1 MPPTK
6 EHPLRPTTYAVAAL
20 AAVSPIPAIVPVL
33 PDPQP
38 AAPAAAPAVTTPLPL
53 PTVVRTVVRKPQR
66 VMTMRSPFRPPAF
79 PSASYVFDTIAPY
92 EARKWNVSLDR
103 LRGRIDC
110 ESDGWWWKTN
120 GQYAGV
126 GQFAASTF
134 ARGVASIGVRRVAVA
149 NRRVRE
155 RRTRIIEVM
164 SDGTKRVRYGKA
176 IRQRIVHLR
185 VGKLPRNPPHRHAWA
200 QVRIM
205 AQAMAGRSGVNDSEW
220 ACR

>member
-1 MPPTK
+1 
-6 EHPLRPTTYAVAAL
+6 LRSTTFAAAAL
-20 AAVSPIPAIVPVL
+20 AVATPIPAIPAVL

-38 AAPAAAPAVTTPLPL
+38 AAPAVAQAVTTPLP
-53 PTVVRTVVRKPQR
+53 TVVRKVVKKPQR

-92 EARKWNVSLDR
+92 EARKWRVSLPR
-103 LRGRIDC
+103 LRGRIYC
-110 ESDGWWWKTN
+110 ESNGWWWKTN

-126 GQFAASTF
+126 GQFALSTF
-134 ARGVASIGVRRVAVA
+134 NRGVASIGVRRVAVA

-164 SDGTKRVRYGKA
+164 SDGTKRVRYGMK
-176 IRQRIVHLR
+176 IHQRIVHLR
-185 VGKLPRNPPHRHAWA
+185 VGKLPRNPQRRHAWV

-205 AQAMAGRSGVNDSEW
+205 AQAMAGVGGVNDSEW